1 MRTEQNRAEAVL
13 CSTTGGPIMALKNFN
28 WKILTAIGLL
38 AGLIQVAAGVAM
50 YLAGVYFASWSM
62 FPSLLVLLLCIVFG
76 TRWYRD
82 AVLKGHI
89 TYGQALIVGI
99 VISVSTGFVYAI
111 YNVRSIS
118 FFYPRFLEDLISVN
132 LAMVPPSQRAPEF
145 IATMRES
152 ITANT
157 IALSNLIRLSVIGTI
172 LSVFASWFLKRRS

>member
-99 VISVSTGFVYAI
+99 VISVSTGLFTRFTTSSQFHFLSAVFGGSDQCQPGHGATKPTSSGI
-111 YNVRSIS
+111 HRYN
-118 FFYPRFLEDLISVN
+118 
-132 LAMVPPSQRAPEF
+132 A
-145 IATMRES
+145 
-152 ITANT
+152 
-157 IALSNLIRLSVIGTI
+157 
-172 LSVFASWFLKRRS
+172 